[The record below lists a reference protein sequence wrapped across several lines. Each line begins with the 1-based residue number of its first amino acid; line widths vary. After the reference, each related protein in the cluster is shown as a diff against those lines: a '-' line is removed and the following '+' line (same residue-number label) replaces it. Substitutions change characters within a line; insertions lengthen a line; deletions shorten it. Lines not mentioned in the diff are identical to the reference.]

1 MFSQCLLSK
10 DTIEYWIESAPK
22 LWEARSRLYRSRFLQ
37 SNTRWKALA
46 EIYKICIPLHR
57 SDRKISAK
65 NRPTFCEIEYWIFNI
80 FALVQ
85 FDFAIFLWNFDE
97 ILSEFRD
104 KSQKIMKIIEM
115 LMKNAEKM
123 RKFLENSGI
132 AGKFQSGLWIFQS
145 CPYVAP
151 PDGRLTSGWRVNLG
165 LT

>member
-1 MFSQCLLSK
+1 MLHDAAFRGAKTTPSPRNDPSHFSFPFVPL
-10 DTIEYWIESAPK
+10 PFPF
-22 LWEARSRLYRSRFLQ
+22 SRRFLQ

-132 AGKFQSGLWIFQS
+132 AGKFQSGYWIFQS
-145 CPYVAP
+145 CP
-151 PDGRLTSGWRVNLG
+151 
-165 LT
+165 

>member
-1 MFSQCLLSK
+1 MQEARMTRTNREESTIKCNAGCVPTK
-10 DTIEYWIESAPK
+10 ETIEYWIESAPK

-132 AGKFQSGLWIFQS
+132 AGKIQSGYWIFQS
-145 CPYVAP
+145 CP
-151 PDGRLTSGWRVNLG
+151 
-165 LT
+165 